1 MPGITVPNSNAKAAS
16 GVATQKHPGFGKA
29 ASVLLA
35 IAALSGCVQTSETVE
50 VGPVPEE
57 SVVATEE
64 PSPTES
70 ASEEVVVDPDSQENK
85 AYFVLSSTG
94 QILDMNKDLDDAVRR
109 AENSQL
115 IRLSGNILELTFN
128 LGQLK
133 ALDAPTAVAADWQ
146 DALLKLEASLDSISE
161 VLSAF
166 ISDEATLSEMLNEI
180 EGVRSLTNDL
190 IPIVERVD

>member
-1 MPGITVPNSNAKAAS
+1 MLDIPIPSNDAQVSS
-16 GVATQKHPGFGKA
+16 GVAARKRRRFDRSA
-29 ASVLLA
+29 LVLLVLA
-35 IAALSGCVQTSETVE
+35 VLSGCVQSTGTME
-50 VGPVPEE
+50 VGSVPEE

-64 PSPTES
+64 PSPTET
-70 ASEEVVVDPDSQENK
+70 ANEDVPVDPDSQENK

-94 QILDMNKDLDDAVRR
+94 QILDMNKDLDDATRR

-133 ALDAPTAVAADWQ
+133 ALDAPTAVATDWR
-146 DALLKLEASLDSISE
+146 DALLKLEASLDSISA

-166 ISDEATLSEMLNEI
+166 VSDEATLSEMLNEI
-180 EGVRSLTNDL
+180 ETVRSLTNDL

>member
-1 MPGITVPNSNAKAAS
+1 MPIQIIDAPAPS
-16 GVATQKHPGFGKA
+16 GVAARKHCRFDKSA
-29 ASVLLA
+29 IVLLA
-35 IAALSGCVQTSETVE
+35 LAALSGCVQSTGTEE
-50 VGPVPEE
+50 VRSVPEE

-70 ASEEVVVDPDSQENK
+70 AIEEVVVDPDSQENK

-133 ALDAPTAVAADWQ
+133 ALDAPTAVATDWQ
-146 DALLKLEASLDSISE
+146 DALLKLEASLDSISG

-166 ISDEATLSEMLNEI
+166 LSDEATLSEMLNEI
-180 EGVRSLTNDL
+180 ERVRSLTNDL
-190 IPIVERVD
+190 IPIVERVE

>member
-1 MPGITVPNSNAKAAS
+1 MPIQIIDAPAPS
-16 GVATQKHPGFGKA
+16 GVAARKHRRFDKSA
-29 ASVLLA
+29 IVLLA
-35 IAALSGCVQTSETVE
+35 LAVLSGCVQSTGTEE
-50 VGPVPEE
+50 VRPVPEE
-57 SVVATEE
+57 SVVTTEE

-70 ASEEVVVDPDSQENK
+70 AIEEVVVDPDSQENK

-133 ALDAPTAVAADWQ
+133 ALDAPTAVATDWQ
-146 DALLKLEASLDSISE
+146 DALLKLEASLDSISG

-166 ISDEATLSEMLNEI
+166 LSDEATLSEMLNEI
-180 EGVRSLTNDL
+180 ERIRSLTNDL
-190 IPIVERVD
+190 IPIVERVE

>member
-1 MPGITVPNSNAKAAS
+1 
-16 GVATQKHPGFGKA
+16 
-29 ASVLLA
+29 
-35 IAALSGCVQTSETVE
+35 VE